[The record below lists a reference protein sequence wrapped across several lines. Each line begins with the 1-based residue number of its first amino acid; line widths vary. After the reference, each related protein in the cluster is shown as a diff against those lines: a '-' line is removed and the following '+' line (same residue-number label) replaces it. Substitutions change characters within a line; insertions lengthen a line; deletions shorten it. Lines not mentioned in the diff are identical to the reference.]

1 MADINVN
8 VQYDYSIGIL
18 GNFSGGSVNV
28 GGPTTNAVAP
38 HPVAVTGTGDTVN
51 DLSAIALGG
60 FQGLNN

>member
-18 GNFSGGSVNV
+18 GNFSGGTAPV
-28 GGPTTNAVAP
+28 GAVAP

>member
-18 GNFSGGSVNV
+18 GNFSGGTAPA
-28 GGPTTNAVAP
+28 GAVAP

>member
-8 VQYDYSIGIL
+8 TQYAYTIEIL
-18 GNFSGGSVNV
+18 GGFSGGTAPAGAIS
-28 GGPTTNAVAP
+28 P
-38 HPVAVTGTGDTVN
+38 HPVAVTGTGNTIN

>member
-8 VQYDYSIGIL
+8 VQYAYTIGIL
-18 GNFSGGSVNV
+18 GNFSGGTAPAGS
-28 GGPTTNAVAP
+28 VAP
-38 HPVAVTGTGDTVN
+38 HPVAVSDTNTVN

>member
-8 VQYDYSIGIL
+8 VQYDYSIEIL
-18 GNFSGGSVNV
+18 GDFSGGTAPI
-28 GGPTTNAVAP
+28 GAIAP
-38 HPVAVTGTGDTVN
+38 HPVAVSISTGLTGNTIN